1 MHVACGRWLFLL
13 CEFWDWAQAIRL
25 GSKNLYPLETSHQ
38 PLQLDISSNKFN
50 TQEASKVKFIWG
62 FNIYGVL
69 KCDFMRAERLNIS
82 KLFPR
87 YRLKKACALS
97 FILPAYSHWQ
107 DYIHIYSL
115 LSGML
120 STDPRKDLVQGSGSA
135 LGLGKTASLCSS
147 GWGVFPVSI
156 SWVQALEVCITIHNS
171 KCSPFN
177 SFL

>member
-1 MHVACGRWLFLL
+1 MAGDFLL

-38 PLQLDISSNKFN
+38 PLWLDISSNKFN

-87 YRLKKACALS
+87 YRPKESMCIALYIACL
-97 FILPAYSHWQ
+97 F
-107 DYIHIYSL
+107 SL
-115 LSGML
+115 TRLHPHLFVIKWDAEYWSQ
-120 STDPRKDLVQGSGSA
+120 DLVQGSGSA
-135 LGLGKTASLCSS
+135 LGLRKTTSLCSS
-147 GWGVFPVSI
+147 GLGVFPVSI